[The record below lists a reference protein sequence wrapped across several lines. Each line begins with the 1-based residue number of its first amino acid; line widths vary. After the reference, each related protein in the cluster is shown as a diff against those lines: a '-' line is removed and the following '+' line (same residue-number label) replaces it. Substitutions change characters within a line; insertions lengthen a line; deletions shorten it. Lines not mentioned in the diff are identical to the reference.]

1 MDLQHGARI
10 IAAQRYRIRTLTVRD
25 DLFVAVLKGRKILQT
40 ADSTLSAG
48 HQQGVL
54 VAQGT
59 QWDVINDPEGHPHY
73 EALALSFSDTLI
85 REFSSSS
92 VTSTGAAI
100 KAVQTVMVDEELLEA
115 MQRTL
120 SPTSGREI
128 SAPLLH
134 HRIMEILMLLA
145 ERGWRFEPSQ
155 ALSWPDKVRRL
166 VAQRPHGDWNVA
178 VLAGLFH
185 LSESTL
191 RRRLES
197 SGITLAALVRE
208 VRLETALS
216 MLQTTEWPVGEVAQR
231 CGWDSHSRFT
241 AIFQQRWGVA
251 PSVVRAR
258 MKENGQ
264 VLTEA
269 G

>member
-40 ADSTLSAG
+40 ADNAWHAG

-59 QWDVINDPEGHPHY
+59 QWDVINDPDTEQHY

-85 REFSSSS
+85 SEFSASAMADA
-92 VTSTGAAI
+92 GATI
-100 KAVQTVMVDEELLEA
+100 KSAQTVTVDEELLEA
-115 MQRTL
+115 IQRTL
-120 SPTSGREI
+120 PPASGRKV
-128 SAPLLH
+128 STPLLH
-134 HRIMEILMLLA
+134 HRIMEVLMLLA
-145 ERGWRFEPSQ
+145 ERGRRFEPGH

-178 VLAGLFH
+178 VLADLFH

-197 SGITLAALVRE
+197 SGTTLAALVRE

>member
-10 IAAQRYRIRTLTVRD
+10 VAAQRYRISTLTVRD
-25 DLFVAVLKGRKILQT
+25 DLFVVVLKGRKILQT
-40 ADSTLSAG
+40 ADSSLSAG

-59 QWDVINDPEGHPHY
+59 QWDVINDPEAHAHY

-85 REFSSSS
+85 REFNASSMANA
-92 VTSTGAAI
+92 GAAVN
-100 KAVQTVMVDEELLEA
+100 AAQCVMVDEELLEA

-120 SPTSGREI
+120 PAASGKNI
-128 SAPLLH
+128 STPLLH
-134 HRIMEILMLLA
+134 HRIVEVLMLLA
-145 ERGWRFEPSQ
+145 ERGWRFEPGQ
-155 ALSWPDKVRRL
+155 ALSWPEKVRRL
-166 VAQRPHGDWNVA
+166 VAQRPHGDWNVT
-178 VLAGLFH
+178 VLADLFH

-197 SGITLAALVRE
+197 SGTTLAALVRE

-216 MLQTTEWPVGEVAQR
+216 LLQTTEWPVGEVAQR

-264 VLTEA
+264 ALTET